1 MQLSWLCAILV
12 NNVNIE
18 SGDFKVG
25 IPYFSFVI
33 NSAKMLGINK
43 ETGLATLTKDPQEK
57 EDCRNIW
64 WAIYRVDQ
72 FMALIGKGLL
82 MEEDNGIY
90 LPGAAN
96 YIQSDDD
103 IRSLGLEVM
112 ASRKWFT
119 PIVYSANIY
128 VNKVLL
134 DRLLGQAIKAHAK
147 YKSDQSIDTIFALAN
162 LSDSLILWHSN
173 LPKCFANELEL
184 MRGMGKIESNI
195 TWIILDAYLQF
206 NFSMVIVNC
215 PLIYYNLTRDYQS
228 AIQSRAFSNLYKDS
242 KLIADIFHFFIL
254 KNPTLEYTTLFYIN
268 YAFQALIPMTL
279 CKSVNETNILL
290 QGMEMLIKKFR
301 IGHSVY
307 TLARRLLDLDEI
319 DILQEYSRFSFVD
332 NLQIADG
339 DKVLREFLNDDIEM
353 NQ

>member
-1 MQLSWLCAILV
+1 
-12 NNVNIE
+12 
-18 SGDFKVG
+18 
-25 IPYFSFVI
+25 
-33 NSAKMLGINK
+33 MLGINK

-82 MEEDNGIY
+82 VEEDNGIY

-119 PIVYSANIY
+119 PIVY
-128 VNKVLL
+128 
-134 DRLLGQAIKAHAK
+134 
-147 YKSDQSIDTIFALAN
+147 
-162 LSDSLILWHSN
+162 
-173 LPKCFANELEL
+173 
-184 MRGMGKIESNI
+184 M
-195 TWIILDAYLQF
+195 
-206 NFSMVIVNC
+206 
-215 PLIYYNLTRDYQS
+215 
-228 AIQSRAFSNLYKDS
+228 
-242 KLIADIFHFFIL
+242 
-254 KNPTLEYTTLFYIN
+254 
-268 YAFQALIPMTL
+268 
-279 CKSVNETNILL
+279 
-290 QGMEMLIKKFR
+290 
-301 IGHSVY
+301 Y
-307 TLARRLLDLDEI
+307 TLARRLLDLDEV
-319 DILQEYSRFSFVD
+319 DILQEYRRFSFVD